1 MVYEDEQVVQTT
13 IPIDRVNSANFSN
26 YHAQDNQQTLTLLLD
41 FLNDEKLCGSCY
53 IWGERGTG
61 KSHLLYASCK
71 QIPSSVY
78 IPLLDLQLQPDVLT
92 AVVKYRLVCIDDID
106 AVACQTDWESQLLI
120 LLENTEKNGNL
131 LVLTGDRPPVDLH
144 FESNDLVNRLQGR
157 RVFKLSSASDQTKV
171 RMLVDRANERG
182 LTVEPAVAEFIM
194 RRHARDTHSLMRL
207 FNRVAQ
213 ASLESRRRIT
223 IPFLRELDE
232 FKFD

>member
-1 MVYEDEQVVQTT
+1 MVYKGEQVVQTT
-13 IPIDRVNSANFSN
+13 IPIDRGNSANFSN
-26 YHAQDNQQTLTLLLD
+26 FHAQDNQQTLTLLQD

-53 IWGERGTG
+53 IWGARGTG

-71 QIPSSVY
+71 QILSSVY
-78 IPLLDLQLQPDVLT
+78 IPLMDLQLKPDVLT
-92 AVVKYRLVCIDDID
+92 AVINFRLVCIDDID
-106 AVACQTDWESQLLI
+106 AVACQTDWESHLLI

-131 LVLTGDRPPVDLH
+131 LVLTGNRPPVELD

-182 LTVEPAVAEFIM
+182 LTVETSVAEFIL

-207 FNRVAQ
+207 FDRIAQ
-213 ASLESRRRIT
+213 ASLENRRRIT

>member
-1 MVYEDEQVVQTT
+1 MVYRDEQVVQTT
-13 IPIDRVNSANFSN
+13 IPIDKGNSASFSN
-26 YHAQDNQQTLTLLLD
+26 YHAQDNQQTLTLLQE
-41 FLNDEKLCGSCY
+41 FLKDEKLCASCY
-53 IWGERGTG
+53 LWGERGTG

-78 IPLLDLQLQPDVLT
+78 IPLLDLQLEPDILT
-92 AVVKYRLVCIDDID
+92 AIVNFRLICIDDID
-106 AVACQTDWESQLLI
+106 SVACQSNWESHLLI
-120 LLENTEKNGNL
+120 LLENIAKNGNL
-131 LVLTGDRPPVDLH
+131 LVLTGNRPPVDLN

-182 LTVEPAVAEFIM
+182 LTVEPSVAEFIL

-207 FNRVAQ
+207 FDRISQ

-223 IPFLRELDE
+223 IPFIRELDE
-232 FKFD
+232 FKPD

>member
-1 MVYEDEQVVQTT
+1 MVYKDEQVVQTT
-13 IPIDRVNSANFSN
+13 IPVDRGNSASFSN
-26 YHAQDNQQTLTLLLD
+26 FHAQDDQQTLTLLQN
-41 FLNDEKLCGSCY
+41 FLNDEKLCASCY
-53 IWGERGTG
+53 LWGQRGTG

-78 IPLLDLQLQPDVLT
+78 IPLLDLQLKPDVLT
-92 AVVKYRLVCIDDID
+92 VVVKFRLICIDDID
-106 AVACQTDWESQLLI
+106 AVARQTDWESHLLM

-131 LVLTGDRPPVDLH
+131 LVLTGNRPPVDLD

-182 LTVEPAVAEFIM
+182 LTVEPSVAEFIL

-207 FNRVAQ
+207 FDRIAQ
-213 ASLESRRRIT
+213 ASLVSRRRIT

-232 FKFD
+232 FQSD

>member
-1 MVYEDEQVVQTT
+1 MVYKDEQVVQTT

-26 YHAQDNQQTLTLLLD
+26 YHAQDNQQTLTLLQD

-92 AVVKYRLVCIDDID
+92 AVVKFRLVCIDDID

-120 LLENTEKNGNL
+120 LLENTEQNGNL
-131 LVLTGDRPPVDLH
+131 LVLTGNRPPVDLH

-182 LTVEPAVAEFIM
+182 LTVEPSVAEFIL

-207 FNRVAQ
+207 FDRVAL

>member
-1 MVYEDEQVVQTT
+1 MVYKGEQVVQTT

-26 YHAQDNQQTLTLLLD
+26 YHAQDNQQTLTLLQD

-71 QIPSSVY
+71 QFSSSVY
-78 IPLLDLQLQPDVLT
+78 VPLLDLQLQPDVLT

-144 FESNDLVNRLQGR
+144 FDSNDLVNRLQGR

-171 RMLVDRANERG
+171 RMLVDRAKERG
-182 LTVEPAVAEFIM
+182 LTVEPAVAEFIL

-232 FKFD
+232 FKSY